1 MDKEKKYVLS
11 NDDIAAIERDI
22 AIEKE
27 KRRILRL
34 ETAEAIKEQNKQT
47 AESEQS
53 FFKLKQLWLKEFS
66 PAKIEKM
73 LNERIIGQPELTK
86 SVANFLY
93 YHVLRQV
100 YPELPPRPMLISGP
114 SGSGKTEVWRAV
126 QALDSELYLNG
137 INGAI
142 FDDIIKIIDGA
153 SLTADG
159 WKGENKISKQ
169 VASGIAN
176 GGILV
181 IDEFDKLATPQFG
194 ASGTNYSALVQAE
207 LLKLLEGELTI
218 FDSDSGCSSNERI
231 ETYKMGIVLIGAFES
246 INDKYRNKKALIG
259 FGLDHQQTGEAFEC
273 PVQITDADFIK
284 YGVLTELLGRVCT
297 KCQTKELTDEDY
309 VAIIKN
315 PHSRVSK
322 IINVLKENGVKI
334 DNIVTDEIIKGLIKQ
349 ARTNKTGARWVSA
362 QVENQILSLIYE
374 NGIMPDI
381 PEELES

>member
-53 FFKLKQLWLKEFS
+53 FLKLKQLWLKEFS

-169 VASGIAN
+169 VDSIAN

-259 FGLDHQQTGEAFEC
+259 FGLGHQQTGEAFEC